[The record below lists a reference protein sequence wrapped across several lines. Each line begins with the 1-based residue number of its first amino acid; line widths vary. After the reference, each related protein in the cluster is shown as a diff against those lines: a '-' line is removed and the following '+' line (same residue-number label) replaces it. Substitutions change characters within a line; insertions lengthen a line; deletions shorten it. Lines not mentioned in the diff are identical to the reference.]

1 MVDML
6 KVYSQYFHIMLLPSQ
21 KPSSPDGYAILGG
34 VPVPPNPKNPG
45 SWIRPWGT
53 SAKLS
58 EP

>member
-45 SWIRPWGT
+45 SWILDPPLGNLRQT
-53 SAKLS
+53 
-58 EP
+58 E